1 VSGASRNA
9 CGCGEY
15 TRSQM
20 LHAAAA
26 EAGKGLPQ
34 IESGMPEPA
43 GTGLTRRSL
52 LLRGAGLALA
62 VYGTKLS
69 LPALDQG
76 IAAAPAPKRVL
87 VSIFLD
93 GGLDVMSL
101 LAPTG
106 DSRYRKLR
114 PNLALKT
121 SETLPFGEDRRLRW
135 HPAAAQLA
143 RLHREGK
150 VTVFPAIGYSGP
162 DQSHFT
168 SRHFYEIGEIEVGAR
183 TGWLGRYLDVTG
195 TADNPMQG
203 LSLEKALS
211 PTLAT
216 ASNPVATLSSAGGYE
231 LSSPAGDPVKTELFN
246 SFERMGALPA
256 TSAGLRQL
264 RGATTQTAQLRREL
278 PALET
283 TGDGDYPGSAMAARL
298 RLLAGYLD
306 LGLPIRVASLVGS
319 GGYDTHAGQAATL
332 KGNIRSTS
340 DAIFAFQRDLER
352 RGIADRVLVHVW
364 SEFGRRPAENG
375 SAGTDHG
382 AAGIGLVIG
391 SRASGTMAGE
401 FPGLNRLDRL
411 GNLRHTSDF
420 RGLYCG
426 LLEQWFDQDP
436 EPIIPGASAFKRPR
450 VVR

>member
-1 VSGASRNA
+1 VSGSAGGN
-9 CGCGEY
+9 CCGEF
-15 TRSQM
+15 TRSQA

-26 EAGKGLPQ
+26 EAGKGLPR
-34 IESGMPEPA
+34 IEAGMPEPA

-52 LLRGAGLALA
+52 LVKGAGLALA
-62 VYGTKLS
+62 VYGTKLA

-76 IAAAPAPKRVL
+76 IAAAPPSKRVL
-87 VSIFLD
+87 VSVFLD

-106 DSRYRKLR
+106 DPLYRKLR
-114 PNLALKT
+114 PNLALK
-121 SETLPFGEDRRLRW
+121 SKETIPFAEDERLRW
-135 HPAAAQLA
+135 HPSASMLAQ
-143 RLHREGK
+143 LHREGK
-150 VTVFPAIGYSGP
+150 VTVFPAMGYSGP

-168 SRHFYEIGEIEVGAR
+168 SRHFYEIGETEVGAS
-183 TGWLGRYLDVTG
+183 TGWLGRYLDLAG
-195 TADNPMQG
+195 TSDNPMQG
-203 LSLEKALS
+203 LSLERALS

-216 ASNPVATLSSAGGYE
+216 ASKPVAALGSVAGYQ
-231 LSSPAGDPVKTELFN
+231 LSSPAGEPVKAELFR
-246 SFERMGALPA
+246 SFERMGSIPA

-264 RGATTQTAQLRREL
+264 RDATTQTSRLRRDL
-278 PALET
+278 PAPEAI
-283 TGDGDYPGSAMAARL
+283 GDRGYPESPMAARL
-298 RLLAGYLD
+298 RLLAEYLD
-306 LGLPIRVASLVGS
+306 IGLPIRVATLTGM
-319 GGYDTHAGQAATL
+319 GGYDTHASQAPTL
-332 KGNIRSTS
+332 NGNIKATS

-352 RGIADRVLVHVW
+352 RGLADRVLVHVW

-391 SRASGTMAGE
+391 SRTAGTMAGE
-401 FPGLNRLDRL
+401 FPGLDRLDRL

-436 EPIIPGASAFKRPR
+436 DSIIPGASGFTRPK
-450 VVR
+450 VVK

>member
-1 VSGASRNA
+1 
-9 CGCGEY
+9 
-15 TRSQM
+15 M

-34 IESGMPEPA
+34 IETGMPEPA

-52 LLRGAGLALA
+52 ILRGAGLALA
-62 VYGTKLS
+62 VYGSKLA

-76 IAAAPAPKRVL
+76 IAAAAPPDRVL

-106 DSRYRKLR
+106 DPRYRKLR
-114 PNLALKT
+114 PNLALKA
-121 SETLPFGEDRRLRW
+121 SETIPFAEDPRLRW
-135 HPAAAQLA
+135 HPSAANLA

-150 VTVFPAIGYSGP
+150 VTVFPAMGYGGP

-168 SRHFYEIGEIEVGAR
+168 SRHFYEIGETEVGAR
-183 TGWLGRYLDVTG
+183 TGWLGRYLDLAG

-203 LSLEKALS
+203 LSLERALS

-216 ASNPVATLSSAGGYE
+216 ASNPVAALGSVGGYQ
-231 LSSPAGDPVKTELFN
+231 LGSPAGEPVKSEIFT

-256 TSAGLRQL
+256 NSAGLRQL
-264 RGATTQTAQLRREL
+264 RDATTQTARLRRDL

-283 TGDGDYPGSAMAARL
+283 TGDRGYPESPMAARL
-298 RLLAGYLD
+298 KMLAGYLD
-306 LGLPIRVASLVGS
+306 LGLPIRVATLTGS
-319 GGYDTHAGQAATL
+319 GGYDTHAGQAPTL
-332 KGNIRSTS
+332 KGNIRATS
-340 DAIFAFQRDLER
+340 DAIFAFQRDLEL
-352 RGIADRVLVHVW
+352 RGLADRVLVHVW

-382 AAGIGLVIG
+382 AAGVGLVIG
-391 SRASGTMAGE
+391 SLASGTMAGE
-401 FPGLNRLDRL
+401 FPGLKRLDRL

-426 LLEQWFDQDP
+426 LLEQWFGQDP
-436 EPIIPGASAFKRPR
+436 AAIIPGAARFARPK
-450 VVR
+450 VVK

>member
-1 VSGASRNA
+1 
-9 CGCGEY
+9 
-15 TRSQM
+15 M

-34 IESGMPEPA
+34 IETGMPEPA

-52 LLRGAGLALA
+52 LIRGAGLALA
-62 VYGTKLS
+62 VYGTKLA
-69 LPALDQG
+69 LPALDEG
-76 IAAAPAPKRVL
+76 IAAAAPPDRVL

-106 DSRYRKLR
+106 DPRYRKLR
-114 PNLALKT
+114 PSLALKS
-121 SETLPFGEDRRLRW
+121 SETIPFTEDKRLRW
-135 HPAAAQLA
+135 HPAAVKLA

-150 VTVFPAIGYSGP
+150 VTVFPAMGYSGP

-168 SRHFYEIGEIEVGAR
+168 SRHFYEIGETEVGAG
-183 TGWLGRYLDVTG
+183 TGWLGRYLDLAG
-195 TADNPMQG
+195 AGDNPMQG

-216 ASNPVATLSSAGGYE
+216 ARNPVAALGSVGGYQ
-231 LSSPAGDPVKTELFN
+231 LSSPAGEPVKGELFT

-256 TSAGLRQL
+256 ASAGLRQL
-264 RGATTQTAQLRREL
+264 RDATIQTARLRREL
-278 PALET
+278 PALEA
-283 TGDGDYPGSAMAARL
+283 TGDRGYPGSPMAARL
-298 RLLAGYLD
+298 RLLAEYLQA
-306 LGLPIRVASLVGS
+306 GLPIRVATLTGA
-319 GGYDTHAGQAATL
+319 GGYDTHAGQAPTL
-332 KGNIRSTS
+332 KGNIKATS

-352 RGIADRVLVHVW
+352 RGLADRVLVHVW

-391 SRASGTMAGE
+391 SRASGRMAGE
-401 FPGLNRLDRL
+401 FPGLKRLDRL

-426 LLEQWFDQDP
+426 LLEQWFEQDP
-436 EPIIPGASAFKRPR
+436 TPIIPGASRFARPM
-450 VVR
+450 VVK

>member
-1 VSGASRNA
+1 
-9 CGCGEY
+9 
-15 TRSQM
+15 M

-26 EAGKGLPQ
+26 AAGKGLPQ
-34 IESGMPEPA
+34 IEAGMPEPA

-52 LLRGAGLALA
+52 LVRGAGLALA
-62 VYGTKLS
+62 VYGTKLT
-69 LPALDQG
+69 LPALDEG
-76 IAAAPAPKRVL
+76 IAAAAPPDRIL
-87 VSIFLD
+87 VSVFLD

-106 DSRYRKLR
+106 DPRYRKLR
-114 PNLALKT
+114 PNLALKS
-121 SETLPFGEDRRLRW
+121 SETIRFTEDRRLRW
-135 HPAAAQLA
+135 HPAAAKLA
-143 RLHREGK
+143 RLHQEGK
-150 VTVFPAIGYSGP
+150 VTVFPAMGYSGP

-168 SRHFYEIGEIEVGAR
+168 SRHFYEIGETEVGAS
-183 TGWLGRYLDVTG
+183 TGWLGRYLDLAG
-195 TADNPMQG
+195 TVDNPMQG

-216 ASNPVATLSSAGGYE
+216 ARNPVAALGSVGGYQ
-231 LSSPAGDPVKTELFN
+231 LSSPAGEPVKAELFA

-256 TSAGLRQL
+256 SSAGLRQL
-264 RGATTQTAQLRREL
+264 RDATTQTARLRREL
-278 PALET
+278 PALEAA
-283 TGDGDYPGSAMAARL
+283 GESGYPGSPMAARL
-298 RLLAGYLD
+298 RLLAEYLD
-306 LGLPIRVASLVGS
+306 LGLPIRVATLTGA
-319 GGYDTHAGQAATL
+319 GGYDTHAGQAPTL
-332 KGNIRSTS
+332 KGNIKATS

-352 RGIADRVLVHVW
+352 RGLADRVLVQVW

-391 SRASGTMAGE
+391 SRASGRMAGE
-401 FPGLNRLDRL
+401 FPGLDRLDRL

-426 LLEQWFDQDP
+426 LLEQWFEQDP
-436 EPIIPGASAFKRPR
+436 TPIIPGADRFARPE